1 MLHRLSSYFNRLL
14 HLSNYSL
21 SYVRKWA
28 LVRNDKDR
36 REAEEAMKEAKE
48 RRSLVENVVEAIF
61 RINEENHL
69 SPQIKAAFTK

>member
-1 MLHRLSSYFNRLL
+1 M
-14 HLSNYSL
+14 
-21 SYVRKWA
+21 RKWA